1 VCGKRRAYNRSTLD
15 GGGLFLR
22 IGTDEE
28 DAVKAAPHPS
38 SVARTRIALC
48 GELRVEVGGR
58 DLTAVLPGGQGRA
71 LFVFLVLH
79 RDRLTTRHELIDA
92 LWPTNPPN
100 APMAGLSSVLARVR
114 NAVGRDL
121 IEGRAQLR
129 LLLDPDCEIDVETA
143 LAAVPAAER
152 CLEAGDPVSAMALA
166 DDALEICRRPLLPGF
181 DAPWVDDARREL
193 SGLEPALLELQSRA
207 RLAVGGSELSGA
219 ERSAGAL
226 AERYPYRESGH
237 ALLMQA
243 QARRGNVAEAM
254 QTYQRLRELL
264 REELGTSPSQSVVE
278 LHDQLLRHGAPV
290 APPGAA
296 LEVALPTLA
305 VVGPQREFVGRH
317 DVLELLATTWEKTAA
332 GCLQLVVLVGEQG
345 VGKTQLAAH
354 FARDLHGRGALVLH
368 GRCDEEAIVPYQP
381 FVEALRPVL
390 RQGDLTGEAQLA
402 DALRM
407 LGRLIPEAG
416 GAGSDAREDDAGP
429 DVDEMGRF
437 LLFDAFCRILG
448 HLSAERPILL
458 VLDDLHWADRATLKL
473 LRHTVRDLQ
482 TSPVMVLGAARDEEF
497 ARDSALAGLLADLRR
512 EHPLVRTRVEGFDED
527 AADDLVASRLRSPQ
541 TPSFVRALH
550 AQTGGNPFFMDEVLR
565 SLHESGAL
573 GDDGQALE
581 HALEGMGVPEGVE
594 EVIAR
599 RLARMSSQAREAL
612 MVGAVVGTRFELE
625 VVREVLGEPDEAV
638 MTALE
643 EAIDAG
649 LVVEQPE
656 RIDAFAFSH
665 AILRDAVYTRPTKS
679 RRARLHQRVGEVLVP
694 RLADGRCS
702 AAEIAHHL
710 LLAGP
715 LAAPQ
720 QAAGYAV
727 RAGDDAARALVW
739 EEAELHYRRALQAWQ
754 DLDDDREAWRCD
766 VLLSLTRV
774 QSRGGSSRAS
784 RATALE
790 AAKSARA
797 RGSHDQLARAALA
810 LGERYWEA
818 NVADRAYGKLLNEAL
833 QSLGDGDSPL
843 RARVLARLAENLH
856 FSAEQ
861 RLGDGLSAQAVEMA
875 RRLRDA
881 DALLTALM
889 ARHVVLLHASHL
901 DERLSIIDAVLALG
915 GRPAVLA
922 HAQQWRVYDLC
933 EAGRID
939 EAREQHLR
947 LVEMSNMLRQPM
959 FALSATGWQGVFAA
973 LDGHVVQTERYARE
987 ALELGERAEAVDA
1000 SSIHNGMLFMI
1011 RRWQGRVAE
1020 LVAEARALA
1029 SEPYAL
1035 EAWRAALAVVLIES
1049 GAVEEGRA
1057 SYARFADEGFANVPW
1072 EFHWL
1077 GTMALLTE
1085 ACAALGDAAGAALL
1099 YERLLP
1105 FAHHFVQMS
1114 YTSCWG
1120 SVERYL
1126 GLLAGTLGDVET
1138 ARRHFEAAVHANEEV
1153 GAVLLVA
1160 VTRQQ
1165 FARLLGP
1172 SERAAQLRAQ
1182 VAEVAEPRGLVGLID
1197 RRARV

>member
-1 VCGKRRAYNRSTLD
+1 
-15 GGGLFLR
+15 LR
-22 IGTDEE
+22 IGVDEE

-71 LFVFLVLH
+71 LFVFLVLR
-79 RDRLTTRHELIDA
+79 RDRFTSRHELIDA
-92 LWPTNPPN
+92 LWPTNPPSS
-100 APMAGLSSVLARVR
+100 PMACLSSVLARVR

-121 IEGRAQLR
+121 IDGRAQLR
-129 LLLDPDCEIDVETA
+129 LLLDPDGEIDFETA

-152 CLEAGDPVSAMALA
+152 CLDADDPVAAMALA

-193 SGLEPALLELQSRA
+193 SGLEPALLELQTRA
-207 RLAVGGSELSGA
+207 RLAVGGSELASA

-254 QTYQRLRELL
+254 QTYQRLREHL

-290 APPGAA
+290 APPPAA
-296 LEVALPTLA
+296 AVELALPTLA

-317 DVLELLATTWEKTAA
+317 DVLDLLATTWEKTAA

-390 RQGDLTGEAQLA
+390 RQGRLTGEAQLA

-416 GAGSDAREDDAGP
+416 GAGPGAREDESGP

-458 VLDDLHWADRATLKL
+458 VLDDLHWADQATLKL

-482 TSPVMVLGAARDEEF
+482 TSLVMVLGAARDEEF
-497 ARDSALAGLLADLRR
+497 ARDSALAALLADLRR
-512 EHPLVRTRVEGFDED
+512 EHPLVRTRVEGFDEH

-541 TPSFVRALH
+541 TRSFVRALH
-550 AQTGGNPFFMDEVLR
+550 AETGGNPFFMDEVLR
-565 SLHESGAL
+565 SLQEAGAL

-599 RLARMSSQAREAL
+599 RLARMSSQAGEAL

-625 VVREVLGEPDEAV
+625 VVREVLAEPDEAV

-643 EAIDAG
+643 EAIEAG
-649 LVVEQPE
+649 LVVEQPD
-656 RIDAFAFSH
+656 RIDTFAFSH
-665 AILRDAVYTRPTKS
+665 AILRDAVYTRPSKS

-727 RAGDDAARALVW
+727 RAADDAACALAW
-739 EEAELHYRRALQAWQ
+739 EEAELHYRRALEAWQ
-754 DLDDDREAWRCD
+754 ELDDDREAWRCD

-797 RGSHDQLARAALA
+797 RGAHDQLARAALG

-818 NVADRAYGKLLNEAL
+818 NVADRTYGKLLTEAL

-843 RARVLARLAENLH
+843 RARVLARLAENQH
-856 FSAEQ
+856 FRAEQ
-861 RLGDGLSAQAVEMA
+861 RLGAGLSAQAVEMA
-875 RRLRDA
+875 HRLGDA

-959 FALSATGWQGVFAA
+959 FALAATGWQGVFAA
-973 LDGHVVQTERYARE
+973 LDGDVVQIERYARE
-987 ALELGERAEAVDA
+987 ALAVGERAEALDA
-1000 SSIHNGMLFMI
+1000 SSIHNGMLFML
-1011 RRWQGRVAE
+1011 RRWQGRAAE

-1029 SEPYAL
+1029 SGPYAL
-1035 EAWRAALAVVLIES
+1035 EPWQAAFAVVLIES
-1049 GAVEEGRA
+1049 GAVDEGRA
-1057 SYARFADEGFANVPW
+1057 AYERFADERFANVPW
-1072 EFHWL
+1072 GFHWL

-1085 ACAALGDAAGAALL
+1085 ACVALGDTAGATLL

-1105 FAHHFVQMS
+1105 FAHCFVQMS

-1126 GLLAGTLGDVET
+1126 GLLAGTLGDVDT
-1138 ARRHFEAAVHANEEV
+1138 ARTHFEAAVRANDKA

-1172 SERAAQLRAQ
+1172 SDLRSQLRAQ

-1197 RRARV
+1197 RPRNGDGGRDGRGDR

>member
-1 VCGKRRAYNRSTLD
+1 
-15 GGGLFLR
+15 LR
-22 IGTDEE
+22 IGTDGE
-28 DAVKAAPHPS
+28 DAVKTAPRPS

-48 GELRVEVGGR
+48 GELRVEVAGR
-58 DLTAVLPGGQGRA
+58 DLTDVLPGGQGRA
-71 LFVFLVLH
+71 LFVVLVLQ
-79 RDRLTTRHELIDA
+79 RDRFTSRHELIDA
-92 LWPTNPPN
+92 LWPTNPPSS
-100 APMAGLSSVLARVR
+100 PMACLSSVLARVR
-114 NAVGRDL
+114 HAAGHDL
-121 IEGRAQLR
+121 ITGRAQLQLR
-129 LLLDPDCEIDVETA
+129 LDPDSEVDVETA
-143 LAAVPAAER
+143 MAAAPAAER
-152 CLEAGDPVSAMALA
+152 CLQAGDPAAAMALA

-181 DAPWVDDARREL
+181 DASWVDAARREL
-193 SGLEPALLELQSRA
+193 AGLEPALLELQTRA
-207 RLAVGGSELSGA
+207 RLAVGGAELPGA
-219 ERSAGAL
+219 ERTASAL

-237 ALLMQA
+237 ALLMEA

-264 REELGTSPSQSVVE
+264 REELGTFPSQSVVE
-278 LHDQLLRHGAPV
+278 LHDQLLRHGAPIAPAAPV
-290 APPGAA
+290 AAPPDGAV
-296 LEVALPTLA
+296 ELPLPALA
-305 VVGPQREFVGRH
+305 VVDADRSFVGRH
-317 DVLELLATTWEKTAA
+317 ETLELLATTWEKTVA
-332 GCLQLVVLVGEQG
+332 GCLQLAVLVGEQG

-354 FARDLHGRGALVLH
+354 FARDLHARGALVLH

-381 FVEALRPVL
+381 FVEALRPVV
-390 RQGDLTGEAQLA
+390 RQGDLAGEAQLA

-407 LGRLIPEAG
+407 LGRLIPEVG
-416 GAGSDAREDDAGP
+416 GARADGREDDAGP
-429 DVDEMGRF
+429 DADEMGRF
-437 LLFDAFCRILG
+437 LLFDAFCRVFG
-448 HLSAERPILL
+448 HLSADRPMLL
-458 VLDDLHWADRATLKL
+458 VLDDLHWADQATLKL

-482 TSPVMVLGAARDEEF
+482 TSRVMVLGAARDEEF

-512 EHPLVRTRVEGFDED
+512 EHPLVRTRVEGFDAH

-541 TPSFVRALH
+541 TPAFVRALH

-565 SLHESGAL
+565 SVQESGCL
-573 GDDGQALE
+573 GDDGRALE
-581 HALEGMGVPEGVE
+581 YALEGMGVPEGVE

-599 RLARMSSQAREAL
+599 RLARMSARAREAL
-612 MVGAVVGTRFELE
+612 MVAAVVGTRFELE
-625 VVREVLGEPDEAV
+625 VVREVLAEPDEAV

-643 EAIDAG
+643 ESIDAG
-649 LVVEQPE
+649 LVVEQPA
-656 RIDAFAFSH
+656 RIDCFAFSH
-665 AILRDAVYTRPTKS
+665 AILRDAVYTRPSTS

-702 AAEIAHHL
+702 AAEIEHHL

-727 RAGDDAARALVW
+727 RAGGDAARALAW
-739 EEAELHYRRALQAWQ
+739 EEAELHYRRALETWHE
-754 DLDDDREAWRCD
+754 LDEDREAWRCD
-766 VLLSLTRV
+766 VLLALARV
-774 QSRGGSSRAS
+774 QSRGGASRAS

-797 RGSHDQLARAALA
+797 RGAYEQLARAALG

-818 NVADRAYGKLLNEAL
+818 NVADRTYGKLLTEAL
-833 QSLGDGDSPL
+833 QSLGEGDSPL

-861 RLGDGLSAQAVEMA
+861 RRGVGLSAEAVDMA
-875 RRLRDA
+875 RRVGDA

-901 DERLSIIDAVLALG
+901 DERLSIIDAVLTLG

-933 EAGRID
+933 EAARIE

-959 FALSATGWQGVFAA
+959 FALAATGWQGVFAA
-973 LDGHVVQTERYARE
+973 LDGDVAQTERFAGE
-987 ALELGERAEAVDA
+987 AFELGQRAEAMDA
-1000 SSIHNGMLFMI
+1000 RSIHNGMLFMI

-1020 LVAEARALA
+1020 LVDEARALA
-1029 SEPYAL
+1029 SGPYAL
-1035 EAWRAALAVVLIES
+1035 APWQAAYGLVLIES
-1049 GAVEEGRA
+1049 GAVDEGRA
-1057 SYARFADEGFANVPW
+1057 AYERFAAEAFGNMPW
-1072 EFHWL
+1072 GFHWL
-1077 GTMALLTE
+1077 GTTALLTE
-1085 ACAALGDAAGAALL
+1085 ACAALGDAAGAAVL

-1105 FAHHFVQMS
+1105 YARCFVQMS
-1114 YTSCWG
+1114 YTSCYG

-1126 GLLAGTLGDVET
+1126 GLLAGTLGEVDR
-1138 ARRHFEAAVHANEEV
+1138 ARTHFEAALRANEAA

-1165 FARLLGP
+1165 YARLLGP
-1172 SERAAQLRAQ
+1172 TRLGSQLRAQ

-1197 RRARV
+1197 RAG